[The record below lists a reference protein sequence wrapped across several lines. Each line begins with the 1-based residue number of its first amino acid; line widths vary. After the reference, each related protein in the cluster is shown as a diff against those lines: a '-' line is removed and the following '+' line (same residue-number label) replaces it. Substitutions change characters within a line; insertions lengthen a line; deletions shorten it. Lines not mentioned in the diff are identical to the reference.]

1 MYVQEGYA
9 KFSILTL
16 SARLEQKI
24 GVWILFVEVVFIEY

>member
-1 MYVQEGYA
+1 MAAQMYVQEGYA

-24 GVWILFVEVVFIEY
+24 GV